1 MNIADILF
9 KDYLVNGPRTLRTA
23 LEREPDVI
31 YLLGP
36 MLRRIIVEAPL
47 FSHGFKE
54 EFQDELRKLDDLLA
68 GAANAAVVVEEAEGA
83 DVVNHPPHYAEQGRI
98 ECIDA
103 MQAMLTPEEFRGYL
117 RGTIFKYNWRL
128 PHKGR
133 PLEDSQKMGWYLKRL
148 QACLE

>member
-68 GAANAAVVVEEAEGA
+68 GVANAAVVVEEAEGA
-83 DVVNHPPHYAEQGRI
+83 DVVNHPPHY
-98 ECIDA
+98 
-103 MQAMLTPEEFRGYL
+103 T
-117 RGTIFKYNWRL
+117 
-128 PHKGR
+128 KG
-133 PLEDSQKMGWYLKRL
+133 GI
-148 QACLE
+148 